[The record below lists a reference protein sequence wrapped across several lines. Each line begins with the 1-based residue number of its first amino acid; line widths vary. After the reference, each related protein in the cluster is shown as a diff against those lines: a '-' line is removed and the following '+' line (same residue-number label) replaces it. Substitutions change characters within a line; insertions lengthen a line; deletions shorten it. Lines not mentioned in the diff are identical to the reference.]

1 MNILSDNR
9 GFSLIELILVLG
21 VGFIASFIKFQDM
34 RNEQNLIKASAAGEQ
49 IQRVGFAVNNYISLR
64 YDKLSTLTSSNS
76 QSSDPGPRTCSG
88 NACKIT
94 IQTLKNEGILPNSYA
109 DNNIFNSP
117 YSIIIKR
124 TGSKIIF

>member
-64 YDKLSTLTSSNS
+64 YDKV
-76 QSSDPGPRTCSG
+76 
-88 NACKIT
+88 
-94 IQTLKNEGILPNSYA
+94 
-109 DNNIFNSP
+109 
-117 YSIIIKR
+117 
-124 TGSKIIF
+124 